1 MPNTLTGGY
10 DICVELDRTLLT
22 ALAAPLVFADPRLR
36 RPELPVTVGPV
47 NGELTLIVTG
57 APVEVAPGA
66 EPALRVTL
74 RFEESALRVDS
85 PRTDSVGDLE
95 GYIALTVPVGLGP
108 TETAADGTLA
118 RPLMLDFAGTRDIT
132 VWFRESST
140 RALQSLARRLNTD
153 GPQFVRGI
161 DEAVRAV
168 ASAVRLFGQREVG
181 ARFTIAP
188 GDEDGSLNP
197 LTFVDVAL
205 STTQTSG
212 PFAERFLVVLGTLLR
227 SHAGRGDPVDKQEV
241 ALGRSDDATVIVSP
255 PAFRDLV
262 LAPQLLRSLL
272 PIHLDRHLR
281 DDFLARLPR
290 GALTPFTDGLSGQ
303 ALTDRRRRLAQL
315 TRDED
320 NKGFFDLV
328 LPRPLPRNALTA
340 LGPQIGAAL
349 PAELRA
355 LLRDTRDAV
364 RLLLPRSCGDAD
376 YFYIDYAKI
385 ERIAVSF
392 GEGRIRI
399 SGHVLPDVTGLTG
412 HLDFST
418 DVTVAIDGTEV
429 VPTATAPT
437 IESSIDLEWW
447 VYALLPLLAGFL
459 YVIEEAIHSF
469 ARREMRETLE
479 NALKDVDGVT
489 VSLPLGAVLRAVDI
503 EPRGLVVRANATAF
517 RPEVDLPELTIGVAA
532 SAPAF
537 RDLPVEKRMV
547 NNGCVRGVFEVTPRQ
562 VQRRYQF
569 TATTEAIPAPR
580 FEWFV
585 NDDRVEG
592 VGVRRDR
599 DGDAVLRYDARGNS
613 LDVRNEWGAPTMNTA
628 VRVRAI
634 GTDGTTAE
642 GRAGAYFEATREIWP
657 PEYTEA
663 TRDCLQHHLADL
675 EQLLAVGPNRPW
687 LESLVEDIAKGTPG
701 RRGPLDD
708 PLVLTGVLQASQV
721 AGLKAPAWLAEN
733 AVALERLRRPPR
745 LPAFNRPPPG

>member
-36 RPELPVTVGPV
+36 RPEVPVIIGPV

-74 RFEESALRVDS
+74 RFEESALRIDS
-85 PRTDSVGDLE
+85 PRADSVGDLE

-108 TETAADGTLA
+108 TATAPDGTLGRA
-118 RPLMLDFAGTRDIT
+118 LMLDFAGARDIT

-140 RALQSLARRLNTD
+140 RALQGLARRLSID
-153 GPQFVRGI
+153 PAQFVRGL
-161 DEAVRAV
+161 DDTVRAV

-181 ARFTIAP
+181 ARFAIAP
-188 GDEDGSLNP
+188 GDQDGSLDP
-197 LTFVDVAL
+197 LTFVDVEL

-212 PFAERFLVVLGTLLR
+212 PFAQRFLVVLGTLLR
-227 SHAGRGDPVDKQEV
+227 RHAGRGDPIDKQDV

-272 PIHLDRHLR
+272 PIHLDRHLP

-290 GALTPFTDGLSGQ
+290 GALTRFTNGLSGQ
-303 ALTDRRRRLAQL
+303 TLADRRQRLAQL
-315 TRDED
+315 TTDED

-340 LGPQIGAAL
+340 LGPQIEAAL

-355 LLRDTRDAV
+355 LLRDTRAAV
-364 RLLLPRSCGDAD
+364 RSLLPRTCGDAD
-376 YFYIDYAKI
+376 FFSIDYAKI

-392 GEGRIRI
+392 GDGRIRI

-412 HLDFST
+412 YLDFWT
-418 DVTVAIDGTEV
+418 DVTVGIDGTGLDQEV
-429 VPTATAPT
+429 VPSATAPV

-479 NALKDVDGVT
+479 DALEDLAGVA
-489 VSLPLGAVLRAVDI
+489 VSLPLGAELRAVDI
-503 EPRGLVVRANATAF
+503 EPRGLVVRATATAF
-517 RPEVDLPELTIGVAA
+517 RPDVDLPEVTIGVAA
-532 SAPAF
+532 SAPTF
-537 RDLPVEKRMV
+537 RDLPIEKRKV
-547 NNGCVRGVFEVTPRQ
+547 NNGCVSGVFVVRPRQ
-562 VQRRYQF
+562 VQHRYQF
-569 TATTEAIPAPR
+569 TATTEAIPGPR

-592 VGVRRDR
+592 AGVRRDR
-599 DGDAVLRYDARGNS
+599 DGNPVLHYEVGGGS
-613 LDVRNEWGAPTMNTA
+613 LALWNEWGAPSMNTA
-628 VRVRAI
+628 VRVRAV
-634 GTDGTTAE
+634 GTDGTTAD
-642 GRAGAYFEATREIWP
+642 GRSGVYFEATREIWP
-657 PEYTEA
+657 PEYTDA
-663 TRDCLQHHLADL
+663 TRDCIQHHLDDL
-675 EQLLAVGPNRPW
+675 EQL
-687 LESLVEDIAKGTPG
+687 
-701 RRGPLDD
+701 
-708 PLVLTGVLQASQV
+708 
-721 AGLKAPAWLAEN
+721 
-733 AVALERLRRPPR
+733 
-745 LPAFNRPPPG
+745 